1 MRREREAKLTVVSW
15 LSDIAVEVCEESE
28 QRDDRAPWKKHFNIH
43 WWEYNYVY
51 LSDLASFSTLV
62 QRSNQSN

>member
-1 MRREREAKLTVVSW
+1 MTNRKKKAHKEMRREREAKLTVVSW

-43 WWEYNYVY
+43 
-51 LSDLASFSTLV
+51 
-62 QRSNQSN
+62 